1 VFEKGYVHLY
11 TGHGK
16 GKTTAAL
23 GMALRAAGWGL
34 RSIFVQFMKGSHYG
48 EIESA
53 KRLGDLITIEQYG
66 SAEFCRLDDANIME
80 HLQRAKR
87 GLERSREVLRDDRYA
102 LVVLDEIVTAC
113 LFKLVTL
120 RDILD
125 LVERKPDAK
134 EMVLTGRGAP
144 RKLIERC
151 DLVTEMK
158 EVKHYFNAGVEARQ
172 GIER

>member
-1 VFEKGYVHLY
+1 MFEKGYVHLY